1 MTADPLVTVV
11 VPTYNR
17 ARLIGETIESIL
29 AQTFSDLELIVVSDG
44 CTDCTEAVVEAFCDR
59 RIRMVRQT
67 NSGGPARP
75 RNIGIELA
83 RGKYVAFC
91 DDDDLWMPQKLE
103 KQVAVMERY
112 PDVAL
117 CFTRGITFG
126 SGGFFSRRALK
137 RGVRSNH
144 FRALLFG
151 NFIANSSV
159 IVRRNVLTKV
169 GPFNTDR
176 FLHGA
181 EDYEMWLRIAYGHK
195 LIKLDEKLIKYRV
208 HLSNLAADRAKGT
221 RRGIHIVR
229 KWRCN
234 SATKSQA
241 AVALIWQWFKW
252 AIYSVVPH

>member
-29 AQTFSDLELIVVSDG
+29 AQTLPQIELIVISDG
-44 CTDCTEAVVEAFCDR
+44 CTDDTEAVVGAFTDP
-59 RIRMVRQT
+59 RIRIVQQS

-75 RNIGIELA
+75 RNAGVELA

-91 DDDDLWMPQKLE
+91 DDDDLWMPEKLE
-103 KQVAVMERY
+103 KQVALMEQN

-126 SGGFFSRRALK
+126 DGDFFSRRALK

-159 IVRRNVLTKV
+159 LVRRSVLKSV
-169 GPFNTDR
+169 GPFNTER

-181 EDYEMWLRIAYGHK
+181 EDYEMWLRIAYEHK
-195 LIKLDEKLIKYRV
+195 LMKLDEKLIKYRV
-208 HLSNLAADRAKGT
+208 HRSNLAANRVKGT
-221 RRGIHIVR
+221 RRGIHIVG
-229 KWRCN
+229 KWRGN
-234 SATKSQA
+234 GATRSKA
-241 AVALIWQWFKW
+241 EFALIWQWFKW
-252 AIYSVVPH
+252 AIYSMVPH

>member
-29 AQTFSDLELIVVSDG
+29 AQTFSQIELIVVSDG
-44 CTDCTEAVVEAFCDR
+44 CTDGTEAVVEAFCDP
-59 RIRMVRQT
+59 RITMVRQT

-75 RNIGIELA
+75 RNAGIELA

-91 DDDDLWMPQKLE
+91 DDDDLWMPEKLE

-112 PDVAL
+112 PGVAL

-126 SGGFFSRRALK
+126 AGDFFSRRALK
-137 RGVRSNH
+137 RGVRRNH
-144 FRALLFG
+144 FGALLFG

-159 IVRRNVLTKV
+159 LVRKSVLATV
-169 GPFNTDR
+169 GPFNTEK

-208 HLSNLAADRAKGT
+208 HRSNLAASRAKGT

-234 SATKSQA
+234 SATRSEVA
-241 AVALIWQWFKW
+241 LALIWQWFKW
-252 AIYSVVPH
+252 AIYSIVRH